1 MLGKT
6 SGAWVEESMQGTGK
20 SYNFAK
26 SVMAGTAYE
35 LTDNWS
41 MDLGWRYIDLGEVYW
56 RGMFGH
62 PVDSQDV
69 KAHEVFLGV
78 RFQN

>member
-26 SVMAGTAYE
+26 SVMAGMAYK
-35 LTDNWS
+35 LTDQWS
-41 MDLGWRYIDLGEVYW
+41 MDLGYRYIDFGEAFW
-56 RGMFGH
+56 GGMFGY
-62 PVDSQDV
+62 PVEAKEV
-69 KAHEVFLGV
+69 KAEEVYLGV
-78 RFQN
+78 RFQH